1 MPPADFILFSYN
13 NNRGCYDYVL
23 NSREFLGILSV
34 IHMISNFIFYV
45 ELCPLSETENL
56 EGAKSYG
63 SKEEGM

>member
-1 MPPADFILFSYN
+1 MPPADFILFSCN
-13 NNRGCYDYVL
+13 NNPGCYDYVL

-34 IHMISNFIFYV
+34 IYMLSNFMFYV
-45 ELCPLSETENL
+45 ELCPLSEIENL